1 MAGGA
6 KPATARPGDR
16 PGRGDRGPFGR
27 FVLLL
32 NVLAT
37 LMLIGLMV
45 LINGDV
51 IGRNLLRA
59 PIPGVVELSEAAMV
73 MLVFLQLGHTLR
85 RDRFMRSD
93 GMLRLAERRLPR
105 LGAGLNLVFD
115 LVGAAFFALIAWAV
129 HDRVFAAWSG
139 GYYKGIR
146 GNFTLPTWPIEAAI
160 LIGAVVMV
168 VQFLALAR
176 GDLLGLAAA
185 SGADREGRS

>member
-1 MAGGA
+1 MPGGET
-6 KPATARPGDR
+6 PAAPRPGDP

-27 FVLLL
+27 LVLAL

-45 LINGDV
+45 LINADV
-51 IGRNLLRA
+51 VGRNLLRA
-59 PIPGVVELSEAAMV
+59 PIPGVVELTEAAMV

-93 GMLRLAERRLPR
+93 GMLRLVERRLPR
-105 LGAGLNLVFD
+105 LGAGMNLVFD
-115 LVGAAFFALIAWAV
+115 LAGAALFALIAWAV
-129 HDRVFAAWSG
+129 HDRAFDAWTG

-176 GDLLGLAAA
+176 GDLLGLAAPSA
-185 SGADREGRS
+185 APREDRS